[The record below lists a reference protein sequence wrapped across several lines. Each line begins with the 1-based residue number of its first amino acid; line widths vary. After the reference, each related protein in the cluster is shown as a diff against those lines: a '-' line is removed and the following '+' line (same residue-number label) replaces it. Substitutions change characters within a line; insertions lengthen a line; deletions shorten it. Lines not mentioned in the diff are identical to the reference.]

1 MKFYLKDAN
10 LKKNYPEKN
19 TEILEIDLRRMTRA
33 LEIYLTEFVE
43 GIPLEEFHKK
53 SYIEDIDRV
62 KVDINQDYDFVII
75 KITI

>member
-43 GIPLEEFHKK
+43 GILYRPLFH
-53 SYIEDIDRV
+53 Y
-62 KVDINQDYDFVII
+62 
-75 KITI
+75 